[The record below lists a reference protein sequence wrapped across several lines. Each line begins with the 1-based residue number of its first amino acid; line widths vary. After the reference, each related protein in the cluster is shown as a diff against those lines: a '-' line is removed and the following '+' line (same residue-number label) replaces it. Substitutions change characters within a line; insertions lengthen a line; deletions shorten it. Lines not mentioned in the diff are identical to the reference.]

1 LQYYDGKSISVII
14 NACLRA
20 TVDEHLTLASIYVAY
35 SHQSLADEHA
45 HAVAEH
51 HAEGRDKEHSDQVA

>member
-1 LQYYDGKSISVII
+1 MSVII
-14 NACLRA
+14 NACLSA